1 MQNNDSFDAE
11 LKSIVRSVEHEVPPG
26 LVEKVQ
32 AATKAQK
39 SPHRFSFS
47 IIRQP
52 VALASLSV
60 AAIIFLAFLFIP
72 PSVHRHAAPQIAEI
86 RTEFELAD
94 KNIKIIFVQK
104 PDFPVLLTAY

>member
-1 MQNNDSFDAE
+1 MQNNDSFDEE

-26 LVEKVQ
+26 LVEKVR
-32 AATKAQK
+32 AAAEARRTQFR
-39 SPHRFSFS
+39 SPFSR
-47 IIRQP
+47 IRRP
-52 VALASLSV
+52 IVLASLSV